1 MTYLRINPVL
11 ALLLL
16 LTAIAAALPFISYA
30 PNRLVSGEGR
40 HLWQLWPQT
49 IWMLVGVGC
58 AWLTACFIPAKKGSI
73 FALIL
78 AQFVFVLLVW
88 GAGKAATQLAQNG
101 SALARTSLGSGF
113 WLAAALALLA
123 CSDAIR
129 RISTHPL
136 WRWLLHMQIAIIP
149 LWLLYSGT
157 LNDLS
162 LMKEYANRQDVFD
175 DALAQHL
182 TLLFGAVLP
191 ALVIGV
197 PLGIWCYF
205 STARQGAIFS
215 LLNVIQTVPS
225 VALFGLLI
233 APLAGLVT
241 AFPWLGKFGIAGTGM
256 TPALIAL
263 VLYAL
268 LPLVRGVVVGLNQI
282 PRDVLESA
290 RAMGMSGAQRFLHVQ
305 LPLAL
310 PVFLRSL
317 RVVMVQ
323 TVGMAVIAALIGAGG
338 FGALVFQGLLSSAI
352 DLVLLG
358 VIPVIVLAVLIGTSG
373 SGKSTTLKM
382 INRLVEHDSGE
393 IRFAGEEIRSLPV
406 LELRRRMGY
415 AIQSI
420 GLFPHWSVAQ
430 NIATVPQLQ
439 KWSRARI
446 DDRIDELMALLGLE
460 SNLRER
466 YPHQLSGG
474 QQQRVGVARALAADP
489 QVLLMDEP
497 FGALDPVTRGALQ
510 QEMTRIHRLLGRTI
524 VLVTHDIDEALRL
537 AEHLVLM
544 DHGEVVQQGNPL
556 TMLTRPANDFVRQFF
571 GRSELGVRLLSL
583 RSVVDYVRREERAEG
598 EALAEEMT
606 LRDALSLFVAR
617 GCEVL
622 PVVNTQGQ
630 PCGTLHFQDLLVEA

>member
-1 MTYLRINPVL
+1 MIE
-11 ALLLL
+11 
-16 LTAIAAALPFISYA
+16 FSH
-30 PNRLVSGEGR
+30 VS
-40 HLWQLWPQT
+40 
-49 IWMLVGVGC
+49 
-58 AWLTACFIPAKKGSI
+58 K
-73 FALIL
+73 
-78 AQFVFVLLVW
+78 
-88 GAGKAATQLAQNG
+88 
-101 SALARTSLGSGF
+101 
-113 WLAAALALLA
+113 
-123 CSDAIR
+123 
-129 RISTHPL
+129 
-136 WRWLLHMQIAIIP
+136 
-149 LWLLYSGT
+149 
-157 LNDLS
+157 
-162 LMKEYANRQDVFD
+162 
-175 DALAQHL
+175 
-182 TLLFGAVLP
+182 LFGAQKAVNDLN
-191 ALVIGV
+191 LNFQEGS
-197 PLGIWCYF
+197 F
-205 STARQGAIFS
+205 S
-215 LLNVIQTVPS
+215 
-225 VALFGLLI
+225 
-233 APLAGLVT
+233 
-241 AFPWLGKFGIAGTGM
+241 
-256 TPALIAL
+256 
-263 VLYAL
+263 
-268 LPLVRGVVVGLNQI
+268 
-282 PRDVLESA
+282 
-290 RAMGMSGAQRFLHVQ
+290 
-305 LPLAL
+305 
-310 PVFLRSL
+310 
-317 RVVMVQ
+317 
-323 TVGMAVIAALIGAGG
+323 
-338 FGALVFQGLLSSAI
+338 
-352 DLVLLG
+352 
-358 VIPVIVLAVLIGTSG
+358 VLIGTSG

-420 GLFPHWSVAQ
+420 GLFHHWSVAK

-446 DDRIDELMALLGLE
+446 DDRIDELMTLLGLE

-583 RSVVDYVRREERAEG
+583 RSVADYVRREERAEG

-630 PCGTLHFQDLLVEA
+630 PCGTLHFQDLLEEA